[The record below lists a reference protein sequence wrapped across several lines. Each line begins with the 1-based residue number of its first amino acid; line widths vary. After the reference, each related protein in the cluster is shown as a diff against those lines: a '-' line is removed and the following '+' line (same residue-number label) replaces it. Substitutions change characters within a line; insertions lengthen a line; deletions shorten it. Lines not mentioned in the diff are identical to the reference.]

1 MSTLNEEI
9 ARLEAAKAAI
19 DEILIS
25 KGVVIPENATLDTYY
40 TLIDSI
46 KAGVYSHN
54 VTSTKANV
62 LIGTSTITSDSS
74 DKVIEGTM
82 PNNGTINNTIDGINI
97 TSFSIPEGY
106 TKGGTISLT
115 NDIEIALMSI

>member
-1 MSTLNEEI
+1 MNTLNEEI

-25 KGVVIPENATLDTYY
+25 KGVVIPENATLDTYH
-40 TLIDSI
+40 TLINSI
-46 KAGVYSHN
+46 KSGVYSRN
-54 VTSTKANV
+54 VTSSRANI
-62 LIGTSTITSDSS
+62 LIGTSTVTSDSG
-74 DKVIEGTM
+74 DAIVEGTM
-82 PNNGTINNTIDGINI
+82 PNNGTINNTIDGLNI
-97 TSFSIPEGY
+97 TSVSIPEGY